1 LNSKKVSPA
10 LPIFRTLT
18 CWCQMKKFKLTSL
31 TKLAL
36 FFAGFYALA
45 GYCGSKILAQAEIRG
60 TAPWRLGSV
69 DPAALM
75 VQQIGADLDRRIKEA
90 PSKRNYATQDGPNSL
105 SIKKQ
110 RLSEILGVV
119 DSRVG
124 IGGYEVILADG
135 VRPTEAVGFVIS
147 SVRWPVLPRLD
158 GEGLL
163 LEPKTPNGQTTI
175 VLGDA
180 DDLPEA
186 LIGLIPGTEKK
197 AKKIRAL
204 AQSGSR
210 VFVVAM
216 VDRRD
221 DNSGSRVIGRFT
233 NQPHREFVYR
243 MAYEMG
249 RHVIGYEIQRVL
261 GLVDIL
267 THQDPKQ
274 TISLWGWGEGG
285 VVALPAA
292 ALDERISRVGLGGS
306 FSPKENVWQEPIYRN
321 VWNYVSEFGDAG
333 TAVLLGNRALF
344 VSNEAC
350 PIIEGP
356 PTNRNGRTGAAP
368 GKLGA
373 YDLKKVE
380 AEFDLAR
387 QKRIVGQKNAGWL
400 LASTDDEVWERMFG
414 QLPHIKSVPMVKDP
428 LDIQAKSLRRH
439 DRLMDQLCDHV
450 QLLWQRGD
458 RTRMGIFH
466 GNALA
471 QSGKWDQETPK
482 IRKVFHDQV
491 IGNLGQTSQVPSKPA
506 HSRKIYDTPEFTG
519 WEVEMDLPVAPGVFA
534 QGIYLVPKGIKEGEK
549 RPVIVCQHG
558 LEGKPQD
565 VANPLKMTT
574 YYNSFAAQLAERGY
588 IVFAPQNPYIGH
600 DRFRVLQRK
609 ANPIGLSLFSY
620 ITAQHRVIL
629 DWLKTRPEVDPERLA
644 FYGLSYGGK
653 TAMRVPAILTDYCLS
668 ICSGDFNEW
677 VGKNVSREPWGQ
689 YVSYM
694 YTGEYEMPEFNLG
707 STFNYAEMGW
717 LIAPR
722 PFMVERGHD
731 DGVGIDSMVSS
742 EYAKIREVYAR
753 LKIPHK
759 TEIEFFLGGHEIQ
772 GKGTFEFLKKHLNY
786 PK

>member
-1 LNSKKVSPA
+1 MHTRKFPSL
-10 LPIFRTLT
+10 LQHTLVFT
-18 CWCQMKKFKLTSL
+18 G
-31 TKLAL
+31 L
-36 FFAGFYALA
+36 FVVA
-45 GYCGSKILAQAEIRG
+45 GYGVTKIQAQGEMPG
-60 TAPWRLGSV
+60 TAPWRIGSV

-75 VQQIGADLDRRIKEA
+75 VQRIGADLERRLSEA
-90 PSKRNYATQDGPNSL
+90 PSKRTYATKGGVDSPS
-105 SIKKQ
+105 KKKT
-110 RLSEILGVV
+110 RLAEILGVV
-119 DSRVG
+119 DPRVG
-124 IGGYEVILADG
+124 IGGVEVLSPLG
-135 VRPTEAVGFVIS
+135 VRPTEGDGLVIQA
-147 SVRWPVLPRLD
+147 VRWPVLPRLD

-175 VLGDA
+175 ILGDA

-186 LIGLIPGTEKK
+186 LVGLIPGAEAKS
-197 AKKIRAL
+197 KKIRAL

-216 VDRRD
+216 IDRRD

-261 GLVDIL
+261 GLVDAL
-267 THQDPKQ
+267 TCHDPKQ
-274 TISLWGWGEGG
+274 AISLWGWGEGG
-285 VVALPAA
+285 VVALPAG
-292 ALDERISRVGLGGS
+292 ALDERISKVGLGGS
-306 FSPKENVWQEPIYRN
+306 FSPRESVWQEPIYRN

-333 TAVLLGNRALF
+333 TAVLLGGRALF
-344 VSNEAC
+344 VSNESG
-350 PIIEGP
+350 PLIEGP
-356 PTNRNGRTGAAP
+356 PSIKNARNGAAP

-373 YDLKKVE
+373 YDLKKVG
-380 AEFDLAR
+380 AEFDLAK
-387 QKRIVGQKNAGWL
+387 QNRIAGEKNADWF
-400 LASTDDEVWERMFG
+400 LAPLDEEVWERMFG
-414 QLPHIKSVPMVKDP
+414 PLPHIKSAPTLQQP
-428 LDIQAKSLRRH
+428 LDLKAKAYRRH

-458 RTRMGIFH
+458 RTRKGIFN

-471 QSGKWDQETPK
+471 QSGNWEKETPK
-482 IRKVFHDQV
+482 IREFFHDQV
-491 IGNLGQTSQVPSKPA
+491 IGNLGQTAAVPSKPA
-506 HSRKIYDTPEFTG
+506 HSRKIYDTPEFAG
-519 WEVEMDLPVAPGVFA
+519 WEVEMDLPVASGVFA
-534 QGIYLVPKGIKEGEK
+534 QGIYLVPKGIREDEK
-549 RPVIVCQHG
+549 RPVVVCQHG
-558 LEGKPQD
+558 LEGRPQD
-565 VANPLKMTT
+565 VANPLAKTP
-574 YYNSFAAQLAERGY
+574 YYNSFAAHLAKKGY
-588 IVFAPQNPYIGH
+588 IVFAPQNPYIGQ
-600 DRFRVLQRK
+600 DLFRVLQRK

-629 DWLKTRPEVDPERLA
+629 DWLKTRPEVDPGRLA

-677 VGKNVSREPWGQ
+677 IGKNVNREPWGQ

-694 YTGEYEMPEFNLG
+694 YTGEYEMYEFNLG

-722 PFMVERGHD
+722 PFMVERGHN
-731 DGVGIDSMVSS
+731 DGVGIDPMVSY

-753 LKIPHK
+753 LKIPHQ
-759 TEIEFFLGGHEIQ
+759 TEIEYFLGGHEIH
-772 GKGTFEFLKKHLNY
+772 GEGTFEFLKKHLNY